1 MTSSVVPAIAWPTIV
16 IAYVVVGIRLTWF
29 DASAGER
36 RITAVLALAA
46 SGCVLRES
54 VVQEA
59 MASISPEYLSVG
71 FTRQLSTTVIV
82 LAMAPF
88 FMVVLSWTLQDREPS
103 WLSSAVYA
111 TAASFVPLMLL
122 VGAGARESGQYI
134 DKAEGWRTIAY
145 FAMFAI
151 WVGGMAFVLLKACVS
166 ELRRGALAPRHI
178 LSYLVIGAI
187 GLWAAEEAASIMTSA
202 LFASQG
208 VQEEFVQLR
217 FTMNENNFV
226 LMVGLGAVCAA
237 LPACSVVLERF
248 GIDRTTRDIRAL
260 QELWTDLTS
269 ACPEVRYVPSQD
281 QEPVSSG
288 RRLHRMTIEIR
299 DSILILKHFT
309 STQPSVDD
317 TALQTAIALRDAA
330 ASKSANNAPGHPS
343 AAVKLTPASGSETRA
358 LKAIASQWKNAAT
371 LVPTYSM
378 TEREINP
385 ASSVKGPA

>member
-1 MTSSVVPAIAWPTIV
+1 MTSSVVPAIAWPTIT
-16 IAYVVVGIRLTWF
+16 IAYIVVGIRLTWF
-29 DASAGER
+29 DASTGER

-46 SGCVLRES
+46 SGCVFREKI
-54 VVQEA
+54 VQEA
-59 MASISPEYLSVG
+59 LAFISPEYLSIG

-88 FMVVLSWTLQDREPS
+88 LMVVLSWTLQDREPT

-111 TAASFVPLMLL
+111 TAAGFVPLMLL
-122 VGAGARESGQYI
+122 IGASARDSGQYI

-151 WVGGMAFVLLKACVS
+151 WVGGMALVLLKACVS

-187 GLWAAEEAASIMTSA
+187 GLWAAEEAVSIMTSA
-202 LFASQG
+202 LFASTGIQK
-208 VQEEFVQLR
+208 EFVELR

-226 LMVGLGAVCAA
+226 LMVGLGAACAA
-237 LPACSVVLERF
+237 LPACSAMLERS
-248 GIDRTTRDIRAL
+248 GMDRTTRDIRAL

-269 ACPEVRYVPSQD
+269 ACPEVRYVPNQD
-281 QEPVSSG
+281 QESVSAR

-309 STQPSVDD
+309 SIQPSVDD
-317 TALQTAIALRDAA
+317 TALQTAVALRDAA
-330 ASKSANNAPGHPS
+330 ASKYANNAPGLPS
-343 AAVKLTPASGSETRA
+343 AAVDLTPTSGNEARA
-358 LKAIASQWKNAAT
+358 LKAIASQWRRAGT
-371 LVPTYSM
+371 LVPTYSI